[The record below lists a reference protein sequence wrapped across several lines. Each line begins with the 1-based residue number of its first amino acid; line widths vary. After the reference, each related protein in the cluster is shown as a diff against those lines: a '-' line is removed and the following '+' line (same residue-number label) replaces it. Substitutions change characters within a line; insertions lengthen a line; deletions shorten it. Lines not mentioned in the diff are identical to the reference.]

1 MIKEYHNNENRI
13 FNTPYFMED
22 LFEKHQKIGFSEAG
36 ASNKN
41 GVVERAIK
49 MVVIIARNMLM

>member
-1 MIKEYHNNENRI
+1 
-13 FNTPYFMED
+13 MED